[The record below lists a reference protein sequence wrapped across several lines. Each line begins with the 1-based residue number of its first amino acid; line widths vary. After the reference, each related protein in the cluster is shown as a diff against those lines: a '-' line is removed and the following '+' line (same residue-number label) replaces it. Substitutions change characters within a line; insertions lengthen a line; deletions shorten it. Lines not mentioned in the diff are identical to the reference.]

1 MSLNEIV
8 LKTRN
13 LLSRLLGEKFELVLE
28 LEHDLGMVKI
38 DPAQVQQILFN
49 LVLNARDAM
58 PQGGRIQVTTG
69 HCNLKSVEG
78 TKSHSPGVF
87 LSVKD
92 VGCGM
97 SAETRARLFEPFFT
111 TKVARQ
117 RHGAWIVHRP
127 EHRDRQRWERG
138 SRQRTRP
145 GHAGHRVPA
154 ASCRCSC
161 RHHQSLSLC
170 IRHGETIL
178 LTEDNVAVRQAAVR
192 ILSECGYVVLEAASG
207 PEAIAIARDHSGKID
222 LLLADVDMPG
232 MSGHETALQIC
243 VRTAA
248 VESALHVRL
257 RATRAESRGSHS
269 LFQKAI
275 HQFRT
280 ARETARDFQ
289 TADSTPTEIQEAKAR
304 EAMTTAEIT
313 LPATPQIEGAN
324 FLNILI
330 VDDERSIREACREVA
345 QSLGFNTFVAD
356 SAEHAYRL
364 LDSQGID
371 AVLLDLRLPG
381 AGGLEALNR
390 IKSLRPDAVIV
401 VVTGYGTVQS
411 AVQAMKNGAYD
422 YVTKPFSLDE
432 LKLLLDRVA
441 SHLKLKSENRI
452 LREKIKSKQGFGSI
466 IGRSPEMEKLYRIV
480 AKAAH
485 STHPVLILGESGT
498 GKELVAR
505 SIHFSGPFRDKPFI
519 PVDCGSLVPTLI
531 ESELF
536 GHTKGAFTGAHH
548 AKDGL
553 LSIAEG
559 GTVFLDEVGELPT
572 DLQAKLLRAIQEKE
586 IRPVGGTKQ
595 IPINVRILAATN
607 RDLEEGVSQG
617 TFRRDLYYRLNVL
630 SLRIPSL
637 RERRQ
642 DIPILATHFLE
653 RQTRSS
659 GNERTLSDDAMKAML
674 AYDWPGNV
682 RELENCLERACA
694 FTTGPMIHLGDL
706 PAAISQLQGT
716 ECVGDWS

>member
-1 MSLNEIV
+1 M
-8 LKTRN
+8 
-13 LLSRLLGEKFELVLE
+13 
-28 LEHDLGMVKI
+28 
-38 DPAQVQQILFN
+38 
-49 LVLNARDAM
+49 ARA
-58 PQGGRIQVTTG
+58 
-69 HCNLKSVEG
+69 
-78 TKSHSPGVF
+78 
-87 LSVKD
+87 
-92 VGCGM
+92 
-97 SAETRARLFEPFFT
+97 
-111 TKVARQ
+111 
-117 RHGAWIVHRP
+117 
-127 EHRDRQRWERG
+127 
-138 SRQRTRP
+138 
-145 GHAGHRVPA
+145 HAG
-154 ASCRCSC
+154 
-161 RHHQSLSLC
+161 
-170 IRHGETIL
+170 E
-178 LTEDNVAVRQAAVR
+178 
-192 ILSECGYVVLEAASG
+192 
-207 PEAIAIARDHSGKID
+207 ID

-232 MSGHETALQIC
+232 MSGHETARQL
-243 VRTAA
+243 V
-248 VESALHVRL
+248 VERSHLKVLYMSGYEPHAQAGGGEATVFFKKPFTSSSLLEKL
-257 RATRAESRGSHS
+257 REILESRN
-269 LFQKAI
+269 
-275 HQFRT
+275 T
-280 ARETARDFQ
+280 AKKSEKRKREK
-289 TADSTPTEIQEAKAR
+289 I
-304 EAMTTAEIT
+304 MTTSEMT
-313 LPATPQIEGAN
+313 LPAIPQIEGAN
-324 FLNILI
+324 FLNLLI
-330 VDDERSIREACREVA
+330 VDDERAIREACREVA
-345 QSLGFNTFVAD
+345 QSLGFNTFAAD

-381 AGGLEALNR
+381 AGGLEALNQ
-390 IKSLRPDAVIV
+390 IKSRRPDAVIV

-441 SHLKLKSENRI
+441 SHLKLKSENRV
-452 LREKIKSKQGFGSI
+452 LREKIKSKQGFGNI

-480 AKAAH
+480 AKAAY

-505 SIHFSGPFRDKPFI
+505 SIHFSGPVRDKPFI

-536 GHTKGAFTGAHH
+536 GHTKGAFTGAQH

-553 LSIAEG
+553 LTIADG
-559 GTVFLDEVGELPT
+559 GTVFLDEVGELPI

-653 RQTRSS
+653 RQSRSS
-659 GNERTLSDDAMKAML
+659 GTDRTLSDEALKAML

-694 FTTGPMIHLGDL
+694 FTTGPVIHVSDL
-706 PAAISQLQGT
+706 PAAISQLQGSDLPINGSGSNKIT
-716 ECVGDWS
+716 PMSELERQTILNAIAQLNGDKLKAARMLGIGKTTLYRKLKEYAARS